1 MKKTISIKSTFKKL
15 HGKNSAYFK
24 FTYDTKERFC
34 SYWHQIDEVLQLRA
48 SKVLEV
54 GVGNSF
60 VNRYLKGVGTNVITL
75 DIAYDLRPD
84 VSGTVLTLP
93 FRSDSFDAVTCYQ
106 VLEHL
111 PYKDFSESLKELARV
126 SQRHVIISL
135 PDVTTV
141 YKVYIELPRIKPI
154 KKLIHHP
161 FPRATTQ
168 VYNGA
173 HYWEIGKNQYPLE
186 RIVRDIENSNL
197 NITKTYRVFE
207 FYYHRFFIL
216 SKVYKDI

>member
-1 MKKTISIKSTFKKL
+1 MKKTFSSKSTPKKL
-15 HGKNSAYFK
+15 HSRISAYFK
-24 FTYDTKERFC
+24 LTYDTKERFC
-34 SYWHQIDEVLQLRA
+34 SYWHQIDEVLQLKS

-60 VNRYLKGVGTNVITL
+60 VTRYLQGMGTNVTTL
-75 DIAYDLRPD
+75 DIAYALRPD

-93 FRSDSFDAVTCYQ
+93 FKNDSFDTVTCYQ

-111 PYKDFSESLKELARV
+111 PYEEFSESLRELARV

-135 PDVTTV
+135 PDITTV

-154 KKLIHHP
+154 KKLIPHP

-173 HYWEIGKNQYPLE
+173 HYWEIGKNHYPLE
-186 RIVRDIENSNL
+186 RIVRDIEKSNL

-216 SKVYKDI
+216 SKQ